1 MLTQQPIAVWEGS
14 GRAFIP
20 STPNS
25 LPEDLLHVGKAG
37 LGSKKV
43 PLRSEPVLS
52 YSWGSEPLLGK
63 AAHCLVWVKR
73 PEQTSMHGS
82 WD

>member
-14 GRAFIP
+14 GGPFIP
-20 STPNS
+20 PTPNS

-43 PLRSEPVLS
+43 PLRSDPVLS
-52 YSWGSEPLLGK
+52 YSWGSEPLLGN
-63 AAHCLVWVKR
+63 AAHCLLWVKR
-73 PEQTSMHGS
+73 PEQTSTYRS